1 MNSELKSLECSIGN
15 NPHFLVK
22 PVTLLCGHAFCFKCI
37 ESFNTLCKIKKIKCD
52 KCNKEHT
59 IDLDLIAESTIASNL
74 ISKNLNDVF
83 KIFIFEYHLLSPL
96 ITMLDVIKHKAMLSL
111 GYQIVCNKT
120 IHQFFRVLGTK

>member
-83 KIFIFEYHLLSPL
+83 EEIRNRFELLFSQF
-96 ITMLDVIKHKAMLSL
+96 KHNVKM
-111 GYQIVCNKT
+111 
-120 IHQFFRVLGTK
+120 